1 MLTQMAANCRH
12 SIAYDTRYGTFKP
25 DKVDFS
31 VQIQSGGNGGIPM
44 PKHGNKTQHLF

>member
-31 VQIQSGGNGGIPM
+31 VQIQSGGQRR
-44 PKHGNKTQHLF
+44 HSHAEAWNKTQHLF